1 MINLNTRGTIK
12 SDLILT
18 NLSDFYDELLSYPPL
33 GLSPWLNKEFI
44 AINLKRPSSIH
55 RLGRFLCEVPWDFV
69 VNSSQSCNQHL
80 SNFTDIIN
88 YGLDT
93 LAPLKAVKVHH
104 NDQSWM
110 KSNLKCLINTI
121 SGIGALKRMRP
132 FVPSSTLKY
141 IYSSIIQPHFDYCC
155 VVWDNCSKS
164 SADKLQK
171 LQNRAARMLTFS
183 SYDTNADLLIKRLGW
198 RKLDSQRKIQK
209 VTMVYKSLN
218 GLNPDYSQPLFNYRN
233 SVINYTLRDTEGK
246 LTIPMPRTNYLKNS
260 FGYSGAELWNN
271 LPIHVKQAVTLKQFK
286 AGCSN
291 YFI

>member
-1 MINLNTRGTIK
+1 
-12 SDLILT
+12 
-18 NLSDFYDELLSYPPL
+18 
-33 GLSPWLNKEFI
+33 
-44 AINLKRPSSIH
+44 
-55 RLGRFLCEVPWDFV
+55 
-69 VNSSQSCNQHL
+69 
-80 SNFTDIIN
+80 
-88 YGLDT
+88 
-93 LAPLKAVKVHH
+93 
-104 NDQSWM
+104 
-110 KSNLKCLINTI
+110 
-121 SGIGALKRMRP
+121 MRP
-132 FVPSSTLKY
+132 FVLSSTLKY

-171 LQNRAARMLTFS
+171 LQNRAARILTFS
-183 SYDTNADLLIKRLGW
+183 NYDTNADLLIKRLGW

-218 GLNPDYSQPLFNYRN
+218 GLNPDYLQPLFNYRN

-271 LPIHVKQAVTLKQFK
+271 LPIHVRQAVTLKQFK